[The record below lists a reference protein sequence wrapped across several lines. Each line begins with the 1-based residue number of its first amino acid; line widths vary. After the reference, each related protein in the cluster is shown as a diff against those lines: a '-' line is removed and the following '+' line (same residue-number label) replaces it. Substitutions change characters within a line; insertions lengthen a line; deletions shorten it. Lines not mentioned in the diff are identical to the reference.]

1 MTPAVE
7 AWSPNQW
14 ATREVLLSK
23 VVRWER
29 DGEAEVWPRTSPAFL
44 HLSLGRSD
52 TQCQVQL
59 PPPSERRLIVSE
71 SLQRTGIQGNS
82 AGKEAQSIIS
92 HVITSEHNCIIISSC
107 NIPLEEK
114 FS

>member
-82 AGKEAQSIIS
+82 AGKEAQSIKDDGP
-92 HVITSEHNCIIISSC
+92 ENKP
-107 NIPLEEK
+107 PL
-114 FS
+114 